1 MFEHILVPLDGSM
14 LAECVLPHVIAFAG
28 TFGSRV
34 TLLHVLDRSQDVR
47 GTTIVDPFTWHI
59 AETEAESYLAEVAAR
74 LRASKVETTSV
85 VVQGTAAERVI
96 AYAGQ
101 QDVDLIVL
109 SSHGASGLSQWNV
122 SSVVQKIMLRAFRS
136 ILLVRAYL
144 FAAGEAQSQSYR
156 RLLVPLDGSSRA
168 EYALPIAATLARNH
182 GAELLLVHMVRR
194 PEMPRR
200 TQPTAED
207 IELANRLVE
216 RNQQEMSAYLQD
228 LMSRLPLDADSC
240 VLVGDAVPVALHQL
254 IDGQRCDLV
263 ILTAHGYSG
272 ASFWSY
278 GSVAMN
284 FVTNG
289 STPLL
294 VVQDLARKDAELSQV
309 EMFVQE
315 HQGH

>member
-1 MFEHILVPLDGSM
+1 MFEHILVPLDGST
-14 LAECVLPHVIAFAG
+14 LAECVLSHVVAFAS

-34 TLLHVLDRSQDVR
+34 TLLHVLDRRQDNR

-59 AETEAESYLAEVAAR
+59 AETEAKSYLAEVAAR

-85 VVQGTAAERVI
+85 VVQGTPAERVI

-109 SSHGASGLSQWNV
+109 SSHGASGLSKWNV
-122 SSVVQKIMLRAFRS
+122 SSVVQKIMLRAYRS

-144 FAAGEAQSQSYR
+144 PADGEAQSQSYR
-156 RLLVPLDGSSRA
+156 RLLVPVDGSHRA
-168 EYALPIAATLARNH
+168 EYALPIAATLARRH

-200 TQPTAED
+200 TLPTKED
-207 IELANRLVE
+207 IELSNRLVE
-216 RNQQEMSAYLQD
+216 RNQQEMSAYLQE
-228 LMSRLPLDADSC
+228 LASSLPLDSDLR
-240 VLVGDAVPVALHQL
+240 VLVGDDVPAALHQL
-254 IDGQRCDLV
+254 IDGQRSDLV
-263 ILTAHGYSG
+263 IMTAHGYSG
-272 ASFWSY
+272 ASCWSY

-294 VVQDLARKDAELSQV
+294 IVQDLTRRDAELSQV
-309 EMFVQE
+309 ELFVQE